1 MRTHTHSRT
10 RRCRGIAAAG
20 AVVFAITVYTFVTR
34 SQDEFNSGAVIN
46 HLNAAIAWYRDASSK
61 VQGVGLPTDVIY
73 QDNAQSL
80 AGEAVRLAFQ
90 SARAEAG
97 LISAADKNSSRN
109 TDSASSEP
117 GQTQDLTQMEAKVAG
132 EIADSQTQIDALDK
146 QIAVAAGSKKQ
157 GLISQRDRL
166 QGQMELDKAMQE
178 AIQKMAGFVETS
190 TESLTEGLPG
200 SINQLAHSVPEVFT
214 APSAQKPVAKP
225 VAAQS
230 ASTASTGLLSQVLAL
245 YAQMRSVHQIDLL
258 VKETANL
265 RSTAVALR
273 SPLRDMAK
281 TTIQRGRDL
290 AGQPAA
296 STPAQPQGARKE
308 FDSLTSS
315 FKQVS
320 NALLPLSQEI
330 VILDQSRSNLLE
342 WRISIM
348 RNSRTALMSLLTR
361 VAMIALAFVFL
372 LILSEVWRRFTFRY
386 VRDARRRRQFLL
398 LRRVVIGFLMG
409 VVLILGFVSEF
420 SSLATFAGFA
430 TAGVAVALQAVL
442 LSMAAYFFLIGR
454 YGIRVGDR
462 ISISGVTGDVIDIGL
477 VRLYLMELAGTGVD
491 LFPTG
496 RIVVFSNSVLFQAA
510 TPLFKQIPGT
520 EYTWHEVAIT
530 LTPGGNYKAAQEKV
544 MKAVSSVYARYK
556 GEIERQYENIERRI
570 DIQMTAP
577 SPDLR
582 LQFADAGLEL
592 SVRFPVEIRRAS
604 EVDDEMTRSLL
615 EIVNQDAELKASV
628 AGSPKIRSAVRG

>member
-1 MRTHTHSRT
+1 MRTHTHSST

-20 AVVFAITVYTFVTR
+20 ALVFASTVYTLVTR
-34 SQDEFNSGAVIN
+34 SQDQFNSGGVIN
-46 HLNAAIAWYRDASSK
+46 HLNAAIAWYRDATSK
-61 VQGVGLPTDVIY
+61 VQGVGLPTDAIY

-97 LISAADKNSSRN
+97 LISAADKSSGGNTNSA
-109 TDSASSEP
+109 ASEA
-117 GQTQDLTQMEAKVAG
+117 GQTQDLSQMEAKVSG
-132 EIADSQTQIDALDK
+132 EIADSQTQIDALNK
-146 QIAVAAGSKKQ
+146 QIAAAAGSKKQ

-166 QGQMELDKAMQE
+166 QGQLDLDKALQE
-178 AIQKMAGFVETS
+178 SIRQMAGFVESS
-190 TESLTEGLPG
+190 TESSTEGLQG
-200 SINQLAHSVPEVFT
+200 SINELAHSVPEVFA
-214 APSAQKPVAKP
+214 APNAQKPVAKP
-225 VAAQS
+225 VAAQG

-258 VKETANL
+258 ANETANL
-265 RSTAVALR
+265 RSTAVELR

-281 TTIQRGRDL
+281 ATLQRGRDL

-296 STPAQPQGARKE
+296 STPAQPQGARQE
-308 FDSLTSS
+308 FDSLTAN
-315 FKQVS
+315 FKQIS

-430 TAGVAVALQAVL
+430 TAGIAVALQAVL

-496 RIVVFSNSVLFQAA
+496 RIVVFSNAVLFQAA

-530 LTPGGNYKAAQEKV
+530 LTPGGNYKDAQEKV
-544 MKAVSSVYARYK
+544 MKAVNSVYARYK
-556 GEIERQYENIERRI
+556 GEIERQYGNVERRI

-582 LQFADAGLEL
+582 LRFADAGLEL

-615 EIVNQDAELKASV
+615 EIVNQDADLKASV